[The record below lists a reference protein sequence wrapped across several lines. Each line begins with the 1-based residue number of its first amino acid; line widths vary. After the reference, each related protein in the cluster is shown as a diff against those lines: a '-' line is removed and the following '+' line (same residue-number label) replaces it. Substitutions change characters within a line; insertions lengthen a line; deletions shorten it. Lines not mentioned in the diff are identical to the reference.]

1 MSATMAWEDELRSW
15 LEPFLK
21 SYQDLMIL
29 AYIEVRW
36 FAYAN
41 ASRSRVLRFVLSRQR
56 FVRRC
61 HGRKNLYDG

>member
-36 FAYAN
+36 FALVQN
-41 ASRSRVLRFVLSRQR
+41 TPMPPGLGS
-56 FVRRC
+56 
-61 HGRKNLYDG
+61 